1 MWNICFLTQKEIS
14 VNDLEEIHLR
24 KLITKIKRPL
34 NLLFVVRIT
43 VIYVSYCIQKNIV
56 KNRVF
61 SVLYPIFLTASSK
74 KVGKYG

>member
-1 MWNICFLTQKEIS
+1 VWNICFLTQKEIS